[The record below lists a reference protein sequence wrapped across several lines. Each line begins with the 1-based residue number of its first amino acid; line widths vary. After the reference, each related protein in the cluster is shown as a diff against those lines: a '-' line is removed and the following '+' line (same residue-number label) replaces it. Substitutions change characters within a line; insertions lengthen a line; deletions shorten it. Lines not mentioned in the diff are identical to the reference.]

1 MPRRRDCSNI
11 ARSYLHTLLPQLQR
25 FSGGDTGVLMIVE
38 LSSEIIVRPAGAAD
52 VDAIA
57 SLCGQLGYPS
67 TAEDIERRLAEIIG
81 DPDAAVLVAGSRH
94 GGVVGWVHVR
104 ALHLITRDACAE
116 IGGLV
121 VDESRRGRGIGT
133 RLMAAAEEW
142 AQRQGLGAL
151 RLRSNVIR
159 DEAHAFYRRQ
169 GFASTKTSLL
179 FTKTL

>member
-1 MPRRRDCSNI
+1 MTNELD
-11 ARSYLHTLLPQLQR
+11 
-25 FSGGDTGVLMIVE
+25 GDIT
-38 LSSEIIVRPAGAAD
+38 VRTAEAGDAG
-52 VDAIA
+52 AIA

-67 TAEDIERRLAEIIG
+67 TSEDIERRLAETAG
-81 DPDAAVLVAGSRH
+81 DPAAAVLVAHSGCD
-94 GGVVGWVHVR
+94 GVIGWVHVR

-121 VDESRRGRGIGT
+121 VDEARRGRGIGT

-142 AQRQGLGAL
+142 SRSQGLGTL

-159 DEAHAFYRRQ
+159 DEAHAFYRGQ
-169 GFASTKTSLL
+169 GFASSKTSLL

>member
-1 MPRRRDCSNI
+1 MTPALDSDI
-11 ARSYLHTLLPQLQR
+11 T
-25 FSGGDTGVLMIVE
+25 
-38 LSSEIIVRPAGAAD
+38 VRPAGTAD

-57 SLCGQLGYPS
+57 FLCGQLGYPS
-67 TAEDIERRLAEIIG
+67 TAEDIERRLAEIVG
-81 DPDAAVLVAGSRH
+81 DPNATVLVAGSH
-94 GGVVGWVHVR
+94 PDGVVGWVHVR

-116 IGGLV
+116 IVGLV

-142 AQRQGLGAL
+142 ARNRGLSAL

-169 GFASTKTSLL
+169 GFASSKTSLL